1 MRAPPRADG
10 PTARIARRA
19 LTFNLVQPAMTR
31 KYVRKT
37 QPPDGELQK
46 SAVEEYFRL
55 KAAKLPAPLK
65 NAAFGRVKE
74 PTLCGWVK
82 GHATA
87 ETALAALEQRR
98 QRGGQTVLPE
108 RTEKALAALIVAMW
122 KVGMTLT
129 TEQVLAMATIQAR
142 AAGTPFQ
149 VRFRL
154 RLVSWGFRLSPPR
167 RMPPGWRRAT
177 GTTAFAPRT
186 GCPDTV
192 PSAAARNTALRRRMR
207 AM

>member
-1 MRAPPRADG
+1 
-10 PTARIARRA
+10 
-19 LTFNLVQPAMTR
+19 MTR

-37 QPPDGELQK
+37 APLDGERKK
-46 SAVEEYFRL
+46 SAVVEFFRL

-87 ETALAALEQRR
+87 EAALAALAQRP

-108 RTEKALAALIVAMW
+108 RTEKALAALILTMW
-122 KVGMTLT
+122 QSGMTLT

-142 AAGTPFQ
+142 AAGTPFK

-177 GTTAFAPRT
+177 GTTASAPRT
-186 GCPDTV
+186 GCPGTA
-192 PSAAARNTALRRRMR
+192 PSAAARNSALRRSVR

>member
-1 MRAPPRADG
+1 MRAPPRADA

-37 QPPDGELQK
+37 APPDGERAK
-46 SAVEEYFRL
+46 SAIVEFFRR

-87 ETALAALEQRR
+87 EAALAALEQRPK
-98 QRGGQTVLPE
+98 RGGQTVLPE
-108 RTEKALAALIVAMW
+108 RTEKALAKLIVDRW
-122 KVGMTLT
+122 KAGMTLT
-129 TEQVLAMATIQAR
+129 TEQVLAMATLEAR
-142 AAGTPFQ
+142 ALGTPFQ
-149 VRFRL
+149 ARFRL
-154 RLVSWGFRLSPPR
+154 RVVSWGFRLSPPR

-177 GTTAFAPRT
+177 GTTAGAPRT
-186 GCPDTV
+186 GCPGTV
-192 PSAAARNTALRRRMR
+192 PSAAARNTALRRSVS